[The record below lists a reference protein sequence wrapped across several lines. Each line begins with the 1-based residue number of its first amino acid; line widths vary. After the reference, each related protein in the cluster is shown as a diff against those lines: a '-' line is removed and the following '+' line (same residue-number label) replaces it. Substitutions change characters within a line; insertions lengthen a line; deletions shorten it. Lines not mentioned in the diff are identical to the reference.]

1 MSWVRTGFVWAW
13 DVLIRKGPQFNLQWC
28 WRVSR
33 LPGGIPIL
41 MFSLNRSVLLLAL
54 SVSLGLGAQAP
65 TLQAQA
71 SSSQIAQ
78 SAAQPAAAPQAQQAQ
93 QTTGPLTVQARLKA
107 RKEQRRLAAIHDVYS
122 HLYEV
127 YVGAGYL
134 RFFPGPGSVQPGVP
148 LTGLQRVNEYAWN
161 VGVTRYFNERFGV
174 TVDGRGYYGTPF
186 IEPTEGYPVT
196 AGDARLDKPAIS
208 QYAALIG
215 PTYRFYLQPK
225 YSISG
230 RVLAG
235 YTRGNFTGD
244 TNGYGTLGVLYPD
257 GGTYAASASIF
268 LEYNVAPNLGLRVAP
283 EYYLTG
289 FGSTQQNNLGYT
301 IGLVIRVGKQ

>member
-1 MSWVRTGFVWAW
+1 MYSFR
-13 DVLIRKGPQFNLQWC
+13 
-28 WRVSR
+28 R
-33 LPGGIPIL
+33 LA
-41 MFSLNRSVLLLAL
+41 LLLAL
-54 SVSLGLGAQAP
+54 ASAVLP
-65 TLQAQA
+65 VIQAQ
-71 SSSQIAQ
+71 SSSSSSTPAPADQQ
-78 SAAQPAAAPQAQQAQ
+78 TTPAAQPQ
-93 QTTGPLTVQARLKA
+93 GPTPSQLSVQARIKA
-107 RKEQRRLAAIHDVYS
+107 RRDKRRADALHEVYD
-122 HLYEV
+122 HLYEG

-134 RFFPGPGSVQPGVP
+134 RFTPGAI
-148 LTGLQRVNEYAWN
+148 LQRVNEYDWN
-161 VGVTRYFNERFGV
+161 VGFTRYFNERFGA
-174 TVDGRGYYGTPF
+174 TIDGRGYYGTPF
-186 IEPTEGYPVT
+186 IPPTVGDPP
-196 AGDARLDKPAIS
+196 AGSVRLDKPAIS

-235 YTRGNFTGD
+235 YARGNFTGD

-257 GGTYAASASIF
+257 TSTYAASASIF
-268 LEYNVAPNLGLRVAP
+268 FEYNVAPNIGLRVAP